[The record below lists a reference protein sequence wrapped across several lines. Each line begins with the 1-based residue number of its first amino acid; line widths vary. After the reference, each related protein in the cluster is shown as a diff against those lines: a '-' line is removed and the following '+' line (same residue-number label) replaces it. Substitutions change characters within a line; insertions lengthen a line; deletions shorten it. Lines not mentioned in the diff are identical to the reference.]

1 MTLKSRGKPFLLC
14 LVCLLLSILLG
25 VAAMTC
31 VYLLPTGR
39 MLTKADESIPILE
52 NEGGSFYWAPPDDAS
67 TRLDGYTDTIML
79 QTAVYIPSGS
89 ALQEAMRNNR
99 VEFFPEKWNPQESLI
114 RYVYGVHEGPVVSYA
129 RYWNGYL
136 LLLKPLMLFFNLSQ
150 IRTMDM
156 AVQFLLLFALLILSF
171 RRGGLRLAVPLALAF
186 LSLNPVST
194 ALSLQY
200 SSIYLLTLVFLIAM
214 LALKSWEKQWGY
226 GLFLFLGI
234 DTAFFDFL
242 TYPAAAVGLCLGV
255 QVVMGKQDART
266 TLARAVGS
274 GAAWAFGYGGMWA
287 GKWLAASLITGENVL
302 SEAVSQAQY
311 RSGGQIAGNEGSGS
325 AGFFAVAWKNLSVY
339 GSAAGILVL
348 LLIIAVLL
356 CLLIGRHGRLRPQA
370 GQTVGLCLV
379 FLVPFVWYF
388 LVRNH
393 SMVHYWMTH
402 RNLSAAVFALAAF
415 VSFSLQFP
423 KEPCQHG

>member
-1 MTLKSRGKPFLLC
+1 MG
-14 LVCLLLSILLG
+14 
-25 VAAMTC
+25 
-31 VYLLPTGR
+31 
-39 MLTKADESIPILE
+39 
-52 NEGGSFYWAPPDDAS
+52 
-67 TRLDGYTDTIML
+67 
-79 QTAVYIPSGS
+79 
-89 ALQEAMRNNR
+89 
-99 VEFFPEKWNPQESLI
+99 PQESLI

-234 DTAFFDFL
+234 GTAFFDFL

-311 RSGGQIAGNEGSGS
+311 RSGGQIAGSEGSGS
-325 AGFFAVAWKNLSVY
+325 ASFFAVAGKNLSVY

-356 CLLIGRHGRLRPQA
+356 WLLIGRHGRLRPQA

-415 VSFSLQFP
+415 VSFSLQFS